1 MQEEQQLTERQENVT
16 IQVTTENNISVVVH
30 DTADTKDVSIM
41 EKNTEAEMPTNET
54 DVVESDH
61 NVCEKSQQC
70 VQQTEEDLLTA
81 CR

>member
-1 MQEEQQLTERQENVT
+1 MQEEQQLTERQENVS

-41 EKNTEAEMPTNET
+41 ETNTEAEMPTNET

-61 NVCEKSQQC
+61 NVCDNSQQC